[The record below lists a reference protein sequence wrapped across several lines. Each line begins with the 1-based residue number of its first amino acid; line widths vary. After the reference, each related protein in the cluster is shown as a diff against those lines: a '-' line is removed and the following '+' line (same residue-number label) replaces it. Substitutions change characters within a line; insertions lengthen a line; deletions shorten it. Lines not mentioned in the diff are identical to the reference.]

1 MGLQQDGVSVL
12 IMMFS
17 AHLGRR
23 VTALGLASMLGML
36 VFAGLFPAQAQDA
49 PVTADAE
56 GGQTIVARADGAP
69 VEVDGG
75 DVLGKIRVYR
85 PNGDIKALVYLFS
98 DTAGWTPA
106 LDGVGRVLA
115 EEGILT
121 AGIELGHVLANSATP
136 DQDCFYLVS
145 DLEERAQEIEKNA
158 GIADY
163 MTPILVGVG
172 HGGTLAYVALTQ
184 SPDATTEGIVTI
196 DAAPSLE
203 TRQPFCGPAPFQK
216 SVAGG
221 FAYGK
226 APSLPGWW
234 RAAVHADQNNYFPWI
249 DRFEEAEIVSLDE
262 NATLGRAVA
271 HIVIETVNEVHSGD
285 GQRLADLPLV
295 ELPSQQD
302 GDLFA
307 IVLSGDGGWRDL
319 DKSIGEWLAG
329 HGVPVIGVDS
339 LRYFWTTKSPEQIA
353 RDVSR
358 IVKRYGDAWHR
369 QHVILVGY
377 SFGAGVL
384 PATVDALPESVRN
397 RVTQVS
403 VLGIGPTADFEFHV
417 TGWLGST
424 SAEAQDVKGPASR
437 LDKTRVQCF
446 YGEEEEDTLCT
457 DPVMAGAE
465 IIKTTGGHHFDG
477 NYDRLAQLIREGALR
492 RLGAAAST
500 AATDTRA
507 ATTRSD

>member
-1 MGLQQDGVSVL
+1 
-12 IMMFS
+12 MMFP
-17 AHLGRR
+17 ARPRGR
-23 VTALGLASMLGML
+23 VAAFGLASMLIML
-36 VFAGLFPAQAQDA
+36 VLAAGCPARAQDA
-49 PVTADAE
+49 PAADGAP
-56 GGQTIVARADGAP
+56 GGQQIVARADGAP

-106 LDGVGRVLA
+106 LNGVGRVLA

-121 AGIELGHVLANSATP
+121 AGVELGHVLANSATP

-145 DLEERAQEIEKNA
+145 DLEEHAQEIEKDA
-158 GIADY
+158 GIANY
-163 MTPILVGVG
+163 MTPILVGIG

-196 DAAPSLE
+196 DAAPSLD

-221 FAYGK
+221 WAYGK
-226 APSLPGWW
+226 PPSLPGWW
-234 RAAVHADQNNYFPWI
+234 RAAVHADQNNYYPWV
-249 DRFEEAEIVSLDE
+249 DRLEEAELVSLDE

-285 GQRLADLPLV
+285 RQGLTDLPLV
-295 ELPSQQD
+295 ELPSQAD
-302 GDLFA
+302 SDVFA
-307 IVLSGDGGWRDL
+307 VILSGDGGWRDL

-329 HGVPVIGVDS
+329 HGVPVIGIDS
-339 LRYFWTTKSPEQIA
+339 LRYFWTTKTPEQIA
-353 RDVSR
+353 RDVTR
-358 IVKRYGDAWHR
+358 IVKRYSEVWHR
-369 QHVILVGY
+369 RHVILIGY

-384 PATVDALPESVRN
+384 PATVDVLPESVRK
-397 RVTQVS
+397 RLIQVS
-403 VLGIGPTADFEFHV
+403 LLGVATTADFEFHV

-424 SAEAQDVKGPASR
+424 SAEAQDVKAPAKR
-437 LDKTRVQCF
+437 LDKALVQCF
-446 YGEEEEDTLCT
+446 YGEEEEDTLCK

-465 IIKTTGGHHFDG
+465 IIKTAGGHHFDG
-477 NYDRLAQLIREGALR
+477 NYDRLAQLIRDGALR
-492 RLGAAAST
+492 RLGDADSSAAAEQPQP
-500 AATDTRA
+500 
-507 ATTRSD
+507 TTRSD